1 MLSVAL
7 PHRHPCLAPSSH
19 SCLAGDLEVLNWW
32 YGHLGDDERIFMFS
46 TLYDYIGRSPS
57 SESAKQ
63 LRTSWSLCG
72 VTICRLGFR
81 KVLGIGSTKLF
92 KMIHGIPDR
101 RRHYVHQRPLVPK
114 RSADHRRPRFP
125 DYIPGFSAQALG
137 RSSSD
142 LRSLGRWSTFRMGQ

>member
-1 MLSVAL
+1 MYPL
-7 PHRHPCLAPSSH
+7 PCPTVTLAFLAPSSH
-19 SCLAGDLEVLNWW
+19 SCLAGDLEVLHWW

-57 SESAKQ
+57 SESGKQ

-81 KVLGIGSTKLF
+81 KVLGIGSTKLV

-101 RRHYVHQRPLVPK
+101 RRTNTIRNCPQRDRVNAFFLEIYMSAAEPLPHERYLAKGV
-114 RSADHRRPRFP
+114 A
-125 DYIPGFSAQALG
+125 
-137 RSSSD
+137 
-142 LRSLGRWSTFRMGQ
+142 TV